1 MNKRH
6 RKTNHL
12 RRPLIC
18 SPCEFLKKPMQALH
32 TIGDF
37 CFWVSFL
44 SSLFIQQFCNAV
56 PSWVPSRV
64 SCFFSFQFLIFSLSL
79 FFLQILHNDIANLRQ
94 DCEQDTPPPFK
105 SSVPQMLDK
114 ISFILSIIPLSLLV
128 HVSWNAWCVQKLP
141 TSFSSSTQVKC
152 PGLVVPFHFA
162 ALLVRLCSAVW
173 IVQSWYCPR
182 CSVLVLYSS
191 SVLVVWCY
199 SVVEM
204 KSALSPLSAPQGGPF
219 GLQTCPG

>member
-18 SPCEFLKKPMQALH
+18 SPCEFLKTPKQALH
-32 TIGDF
+32 LVILVFDSVF
-37 CFWVSFL
+37 CLHFSFNN
-44 SSLFIQQFCNAV
+44 SAMQ
-56 PSWVPSRV
+56 SRV
-64 SCFFSFQFLIFSLSL
+64 ESPVECPASFRFNFLFFHFHF

-94 DCEQDTPPPFK
+94 DCEQNTPPPFK

-114 ISFILSIIPLSLLV
+114 ISFQISIIPLSLLV

-162 ALLVRLCSAVW
+162 GLLAPLCSGVW
-173 IVQSWYCPR
+173 IVQSWYCQRLCP
-182 CSVLVLYSS
+182 
-191 SVLVVWCY
+191 
-199 SVVEM
+199 SVV
-204 KSALSPLSAPQGGPF
+204 
-219 GLQTCPG
+219 

>member
-18 SPCEFLKKPMQALH
+18 SPCEFLKTPIASSPHNRWFLFLTQFFVSTFH
-32 TIGDF
+32 STILQ
-37 CFWVSFL
+37 CSPESPVECPASFRFNF
-44 SSLFIQQFCNAV
+44 LFFH
-56 PSWVPSRV
+56 
-64 SCFFSFQFLIFSLSL
+64 FH

-162 ALLVRLCSAVW
+162 GLLVRLCSGVW

-191 SVLVVWCY
+191 SVLAVWCC

>member
-1 MNKRH
+1 MWIFKD
-6 RKTNHL
+6 TNASSPHNWWFL
-12 RRPLIC
+12 FLTQFFVFTFHSTILQC
-18 SPCEFLKKPMQALH
+18 SPELSPQSSVLLLF
-32 TIGDF
+32 
-37 CFWVSFL
+37 VSI
-44 SSLFIQQFCNAV
+44 SY
-56 PSWVPSRV
+56 
-64 SCFFSFQFLIFSLSL
+64 FFTFT
-79 FFLQILHNDIANLRQ
+79 FFRQILHNDIANLRQ

-162 ALLVRLCSAVW
+162 GLLVRLYSGVW
-173 IVQSWYCPR
+173 IVQSWYCQR

-191 SVLVVWCY
+191 SVLVVRCC

>member
-1 MNKRH
+1 MWIFKD
-6 RKTNHL
+6 TNASSPHNWWFL
-12 RRPLIC
+12 FLTQFFVFTFHSTILQC
-18 SPCEFLKKPMQALH
+18 SPELSPQSSVLLLFVSISYFFTFTFFFKFYTMILRICAKTVNKIPRLH
-32 TIGDF
+32 LSQVSHRCSIKF
-37 CFWVSFL
+37 HLFFQSFL
-44 SSLFIQQFCNAV
+44 FLFY
-56 PSWVPSRV
+56 
-64 SCFFSFQFLIFSLSL
+64 
-79 FFLQILHNDIANLRQ
+79 
-94 DCEQDTPPPFK
+94 
-105 SSVPQMLDK
+105 
-114 ISFILSIIPLSLLV
+114 V

-141 TSFSSSTQVKC
+141 TSLSSSTQVKC

-162 ALLVRLCSAVW
+162 GLLVRLCSGVW

-191 SVLVVWCY
+191 SVLVVWCC